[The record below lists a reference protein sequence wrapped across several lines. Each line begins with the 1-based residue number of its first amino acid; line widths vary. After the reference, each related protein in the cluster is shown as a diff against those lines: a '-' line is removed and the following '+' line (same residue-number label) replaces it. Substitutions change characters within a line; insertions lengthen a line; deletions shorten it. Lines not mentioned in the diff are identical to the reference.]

1 MKNEKN
7 YVGFLIQEIWQI
19 LKRFSR
25 PLSWAQ
31 TSSFWRVHYD
41 QGNFPDLGR
50 SRIFFSSWGMKELMP
65 STHYPWSDST
75 YLFISWLYDH
85 LNVKFVK
92 IECNIWKGACWRI
105 SLIWLK
111 LFRFLCVFPDSVE
124 KVYWYQH
131 LTSIL
136 ASTILLQ
143 FWSNCRN
150 GGGQNGG
157 QMLISSIFLNWI
169 WKSIYKCK

>member
-1 MKNEKN
+1 MKCYSKMLQNLPS
-7 YVGFLIQEIWQI
+7 FLEYQYHKSKCFNI
-19 LKRFSR
+19 LSILLWHKT
-25 PLSWAQ
+25 W
-31 TSSFWRVHYD
+31 
-41 QGNFPDLGR
+41 LGKKW
-50 SRIFFSSWGMKELMP
+50 IFFSSWGMKDLMP

-75 YLFISWLYDH
+75 YLLISWLYDH

-136 ASTILLQ
+136 ASTISTIGPELQ
-143 FWSNCRN
+143 
-150 GGGQNGG
+150 
-157 QMLISSIFLNWI
+157 
-169 WKSIYKCK
+169 